1 MSETQLPKMTAEQM
15 TAGRMYVTAQIT
27 DAPKPARAKRG
38 RPMRELLA
46 ADFATLTPREQDR
59 IYRRMA
65 R

>member
-1 MSETQLPKMTAEQM
+1 MSAPAIGPKLTPEQM
-15 TAGRMYVTAQIT
+15 EPNRLYRADLIEAGKQ
-27 DAPKPARAKRG
+27 RAKRG